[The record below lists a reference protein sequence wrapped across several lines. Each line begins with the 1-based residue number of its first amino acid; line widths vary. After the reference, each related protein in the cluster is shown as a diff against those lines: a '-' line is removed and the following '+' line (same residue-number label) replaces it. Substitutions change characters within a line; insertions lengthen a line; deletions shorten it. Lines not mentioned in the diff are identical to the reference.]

1 MQGKCKCKKFLT
13 LSYRRKFL
21 ISKSAS
27 RRTRTYNQEIM
38 EFVGTAVD
46 TAGVSV
52 MVIGA
57 IIAAARFLLKSQ
69 ADALNAYRVCRQDLG
84 RAILLGL
91 EFLVAGDIIR
101 TVVVHPT
108 LDNLIVLAI
117 IVVIRTLLSVTLQL
131 EFEGHWPW
139 QHPGVSNTKSRANKG
154 GGGSRGA
161 LTCGAGVELAAL
173 AGS

>member
-1 MQGKCKCKKFLT
+1 
-13 LSYRRKFL
+13 
-21 ISKSAS
+21 
-27 RRTRTYNQEIM
+27 
-38 EFVGTAVD
+38 
-46 TAGVSV
+46 

-57 IIAAARFLLKSQ
+57 IIATARFLVKSQ

-117 IVVIRTLLSVTLQL
+117 IVVIRTFLSITLQL
-131 EFEGHWPW
+131 EVEGHWPW
-139 QHPGVSNTKSRANKG
+139 QHPHISDTKVERIAEEEG
-154 GGGSRGA
+154 RGRI
-161 LTCGAGVELAAL
+161 
-173 AGS
+173 